1 MSARSH
7 RNGSVSMNTKGLMKD
22 PLNLVIIRVGGQGNV
37 VISQLISDVLVREGY
52 LVTFA
57 QTYSSAQR
65 GGSVVNYVR
74 ISKETECSPLIPAG
88 HADVIIALEPAEA
101 IRMLGQ
107 FGNRSVTTIVNP
119 RPIQLMEMAGGE
131 AEYPDLDK
139 LMATIKRLSARTLAI
154 KATEEAQRL
163 GNAIVANVIIVGALV
178 GSGVL
183 PLDRESIEP
192 VLRERFPR
200 AVELNMIALNRG
212 IELAAGQ

>member
-1 MSARSH
+1 MS
-7 RNGSVSMNTKGLMKD
+7 TKGLMKD
-22 PLNLVIIRVGGQGNV
+22 PLNLVIIGVGGQGNV

-200 AVELNMIALNRG
+200 AVEINMIALNRG
-212 IELAAGQ
+212 MELAAGQ

>member
-1 MSARSH
+1 
-7 RNGSVSMNTKGLMKD
+7 MKD
-22 PLNLVIIRVGGQGNV
+22 PLNLVIIGVGGQGNV

-200 AVELNMIALNRG
+200 AVEINMIALNRG
-212 IELAAGQ
+212 MELAAGQ

>member
-1 MSARSH
+1 MSK
-7 RNGSVSMNTKGLMKD
+7 KGLTKD
-22 PLNLVIIRVGGQGNV
+22 PLNLVIIGVGGQGNV
-37 VISQLISDVLVREGY
+37 VISQLISDVLVREDY

-88 HADVIIALEPAEA
+88 HADVIVALEPAEA

-107 FGNRSVTTIVNP
+107 FGNRNVTTIVNP
-119 RPIQLMEMAGGE
+119 RPIQLMEMAGGK

-139 LMATIKRLSARTLAI
+139 LMATIETLSARTLAI
-154 KATEEAQRL
+154 KATEEAQKL

-212 IELAAGQ
+212 MELAAGQ

>member
-1 MSARSH
+1 MS
-7 RNGSVSMNTKGLMKD
+7 TKGLMKD
-22 PLNLVIIRVGGQGNV
+22 PLNLVIIGVGGQGNV

>member
-1 MSARSH
+1 M
-7 RNGSVSMNTKGLMKD
+7 
-22 PLNLVIIRVGGQGNV
+22 
-37 VISQLISDVLVREGY
+37 
-52 LVTFA
+52 
-57 QTYSSAQR
+57 
-65 GGSVVNYVR
+65 NYVR

-88 HADVIIALEPAEA
+88 HADVIVALEPTEA

-107 FGNRSVTTIVNP
+107 FGNRSVITIVNP

-131 AEYPDLDK
+131 AEYPNLDR
-139 LMATIKRLSARTLAI
+139 LMATIKKLSARTLEI

-212 IELAAGQ
+212 MELAAGR

>member
-1 MSARSH
+1 MS
-7 RNGSVSMNTKGLMKD
+7 TKGLMKD
-22 PLNLVIIRVGGQGNV
+22 PLNLVIIGVGGQGNV
-37 VISQLISDVLVREGY
+37 VISQLISDILVREGY

-200 AVELNMIALNRG
+200 AVEINMIALNRG
-212 IELAAGQ
+212 MELAAGQ

>member
-1 MSARSH
+1 MS
-7 RNGSVSMNTKGLMKD
+7 TKGLMKD
-22 PLNLVIIRVGGQGNV
+22 PLNLVIIGVGGQGNV
-37 VISQLISDVLVREGY
+37 VISQLISDILVREGY

-119 RPIQLMEMAGGE
+119 RPIQLMEMAGGK

-139 LMATIKRLSARTLAI
+139 LMVTIKRLSARTLAI

>member
-1 MSARSH
+1 
-7 RNGSVSMNTKGLMKD
+7 MNTKGLMKD
-22 PLNLVIIRVGGQGNV
+22 PLNLVIIGVGGQGNV

-57 QTYSSAQR
+57 QSYSSAQR

-88 HADVIIALEPAEA
+88 HADVIVALEPTEA

-131 AEYPDLDK
+131 AEYPDLDR

-183 PLDRESIEP
+183 PLYRESIEP

-212 IELAAGQ
+212 MELAAGQ

>member
-1 MSARSH
+1 MS
-7 RNGSVSMNTKGLMKD
+7 TKGLMKD
-22 PLNLVIIRVGGQGNV
+22 PLNLVIIGVGGQGNV

-154 KATEEAQRL
+154 KATEEAQKL

-200 AVELNMIALNRG
+200 AVEINMIALNRG
-212 IELAAGQ
+212 MELAAGQ

>member
-1 MSARSH
+1 MSARSD
-7 RNGSVSMNTKGLMKD
+7 RKGSVNMNTKGLMKD
-22 PLNLVIIRVGGQGNV
+22 PLNLVIIGVGGQGNV

-57 QTYSSAQR
+57 QSYSSAQR

-88 HADVIIALEPAEA
+88 HADVIVALEPAEA

-131 AEYPDLDK
+131 AEYPDLDR

-212 IELAAGQ
+212 MELAAGQ